1 VADFLSFNIA
11 EEDDILTYIRN
22 TYFPDIILNYISAL
36 YYASLKISRGL
47 LIRSME
53 LVILISEDNFMLE
66 CFAKAKRMTEL
77 ADVMAL
83 TSAAMV
89 NSPPTKMKKNE
100 GFGRLDLWNITL
112 RKENEDEDSIMADR
126 WP

>member
-1 VADFLSFNIA
+1 M
-11 EEDDILTYIRN
+11 TYIRN
-22 TYFPDIILNYISAL
+22 TYFPDIILNYVSAL
-36 YYASLKISRGL
+36 YYASLKISRGF

-53 LVILISEDNFMLE
+53 LVILVSEDNFMLE

-89 NSPPTKMKKNE
+89 NSPLAKKKKTE
-100 GFGRLDLWNITL
+100 GVGRLDLWNITL
-112 RKENEDEDSIMADR
+112 RKENDEEDSTLAEK

>member
-1 VADFLSFNIA
+1 MLTFGIADD
-11 EEDDILTYIRN
+11 DDILTYIRN
-22 TYFPDIILNYISAL
+22 TYFPDIILNYVTAL
-36 YYASLKISRGL
+36 YYASLKLSRGF

-66 CFAKAKRMTEL
+66 CFVKAKRITEL

-89 NSPPTKMKKNE
+89 NAPLAKGRKKIE
-100 GFGRLDLWNITL
+100 GVGRLDLWNITL
-112 RKENEDEDSIMADR
+112 SKENEDSALTER

>member
-1 VADFLSFNIA
+1 
-11 EEDDILTYIRN
+11 LTYIRN

-66 CFAKAKRMTEL
+66 CFAKAKRMAEL

-89 NSPPTKMKKNE
+89 NSPLPKVRKKNE
-100 GFGRLDLWNITL
+100 GVGRLDLWNITL
-112 RKENEDEDSIMADR
+112 RKENEDSNVIEK